1 MKIVNF
7 AFVGYGFS
15 SFVEIFDESWN
26 VRWSPS
32 TATKKSEAADDTP
45 EYLRYTGSWAAE
57 KVSLLQEQDWALKL
71 VDNAKHSAISAVFT
85 PYDPKEG
92 IVVQYEVNPV
102 DGLECGGSYLKLFTE
117 NGQFDQAEMTDK
129 TPYTIMFGPD
139 VCGGNNKVHFIFRHM
154 NPISKVWEEKHMKNN
169 VASGL
174 TAGVW
179 TLYTL
184 IVKPDQTFE
193 ILINNKS
200 EAKGSLL
207 EVFIFKYR
215 TLLRVLTPRRKS
227 PTKMILNLKM

>member
-1 MKIVNF
+1 MKILNF
-7 AFVGYGFS
+7 AFVCIS
-15 SFVEIFDESWN
+15 AASFVENFDENWTD
-26 VRWSPS
+26 RWVTSS
-32 TATKKSEAADDTP
+32 ATKQSESKDDSLD
-45 EYLRYTGSWAAE
+45 YLRYTGTWAAE
-57 KVSLLQEQDWALKL
+57 KVTLLNKDTDYALKL
-71 VDNAKHSAISAVFT
+71 VDNAKHSAISAVFS

-102 DGLECGGSYLKLFTE
+102 DGLECGGSYLKLFTD
-117 NGQFDQAEMTDK
+117 NGKFDQNEMTDK

-139 VCGGNNKVHFIFRHM
+139 VCGGNNKVHFIFRHQ

-174 TAGVW
+174 TAGLW

-193 ILINNKS
+193 ILINNES

-207 EVFIFKYR
+207 EDF
-215 TLLRVLTPRRKS
+215 TPSVNPPKEI
-227 PTKMILNLKM
+227 PDKDDLKPEDVMLFLM